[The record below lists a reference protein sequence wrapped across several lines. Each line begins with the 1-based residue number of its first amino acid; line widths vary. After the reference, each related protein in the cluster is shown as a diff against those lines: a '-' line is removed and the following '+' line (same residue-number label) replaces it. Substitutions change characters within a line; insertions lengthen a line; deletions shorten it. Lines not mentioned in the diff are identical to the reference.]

1 MGHILLVF
9 KRKIQNH
16 SLRWKFFTIIAIST
30 ILMIFFFF
38 LATLIYSRAS
48 NDLLYKTVASNMSF
62 SSYTVSS
69 NLKDAER
76 VADMLLA
83 NASVQEALIAAAES
97 DDLYTSASSTNKINT
112 ELRACYETFHKS
124 GISYISILGSRF
136 TASTNYQAIKNE
148 NSDLLD
154 RAISSAETADG
165 AIVWTLDI
173 SEGPKLL
180 VSRLIKQIENM
191 DFTHLGYLVIGIDLR
206 QLLQKISLPFRLFDE
221 SEYLLL
227 SDNIPIFSSSTF
239 TQDDIS
245 ILEDLPADEYSI
257 FEITGESFL
266 TVKIH
271 LSQYGWDYVSLV
283 PYSRIL
289 ESLHKT
295 LLNISLLMIAGFV
308 LTLLLSRKIISS
320 VLVHFQTLLYKMDS
334 LSDNEFV
341 PVGAEYDY
349 SGRNDEIGQLHQ
361 KFDRMAERLNYLI
374 NTNLKNQLL
383 AKEAKVKA
391 LETQI
396 NPHFLYNALETIN
409 WKAKALHD
417 SEISEIAESL
427 GFLLRENLNN
437 ENTLVPLE
445 HELQLAKS
453 YITIQQI
460 RFGERLIYSVN
471 IDPLLLDLRVPA
483 MAIQPLLE
491 NAVRYGVEENIDP
504 CHIVVDVSSEGETAV
519 IRVSNEWSFFEADLL
534 QKLRNQEI
542 KANGFGIGLINI
554 DERIKL
560 IYGEQYGLTLENN
573 EDTATAVIH
582 IPMKKGSESDE
593 TASC

>member
-1 MGHILLVF
+1 MGHILPVF
-9 KRKIQNH
+9 RKKIQNH
-16 SLRWKFFTIIAIST
+16 SLKWKFFTIIAVST
-30 ILMIFFFF
+30 VLMILFFF

-83 NASVQEALIAAAES
+83 NASVQEALISAAES
-97 DDLYTSASSTNKINT
+97 DDIYISANSTNKINT

-148 NSDLLD
+148 SSDLLE
-154 RAISSAETADG
+154 RAIASAEDADG

-173 SEGPKLL
+173 SDGPKLL

-191 DFTHLGYLVIGIDLR
+191 DFTHLGYLVIGIDLH

-227 SDNIPIFSSSTF
+227 SDNLPIFSSSTF
-239 TQDDIS
+239 PEEDIA

-257 FEITGESFL
+257 LTIRGESFL

-271 LSQYGWDYVSLV
+271 LSQYSWDYVSLV

-289 ESLHKT
+289 KSMHKT
-295 LLNISLLMIAGFV
+295 LLNVSLLILSGFV

-320 VLVHFQTLLYKMDS
+320 VLVHFQTLLYKMDI
-334 LSDNEFV
+334 LSENDFV
-341 PVGAEYDY
+341 PDSSAYDY
-349 SGRNDEIGQLHQ
+349 SGRNDEIGKLHQ
-361 KFDRMAERLNYLI
+361 KFDRMAERLNYLV

-391 LETQI
+391 LESQI

-437 ENTLVPLE
+437 YNSLVPLE

-460 RFGERLIYSVN
+460 RFGERLVYSVN
-471 IDPLLLDLRVPA
+471 VDPSLLNLGVPA

-504 CHIVVDVSSEGETAV
+504 CHIVVNVSHEGNEAV
-519 IRVSNEWSFFEADLL
+519 IRVSNEWSFFEPDLL

-560 IYGEQYGLTLENN
+560 IYGEQYGLTLENTG
-573 EDTATAVIH
+573 DTATAIIH
-582 IPMKKGSESDE
+582 IPMNKGIETDE